1 MIEPLPIYMQM
12 RFLFLQNT
20 KKTFLCI
27 SRNIFQFFPK
37 VLPVFLLLQNELLP
51 SRWFSYLELLN
62 ISRFHRQPVLQF
74 ACGIHTFLSLVKFEM
89 NTPDLLITIS
99 CRCLVLCSIQFW
111 FIRFILKM
119 KKIGKFLSFS
129 KVNMTIT
136 IKNFHIRF
144 SW

>member
-27 SRNIFQFFPK
+27 SRNIFQFFSK
-37 VLPVFLLLQNELLP
+37 VPTVFLLLQNELLP
-51 SRWFSYLELLN
+51 SRWFSYLEQLN

-111 FIRFILKM
+111 FIYSPKFFIPLKFRVLETAHICGFSSA
-119 KKIGKFLSFS
+119 KK
-129 KVNMTIT
+129 
-136 IKNFHIRF
+136 
-144 SW
+144 